1 MEKMEKHIN
10 ILSSRILSIY
20 GKTILINTLILSK
33 TSCLSNVNPMD
44 AEIAHKIHNKIF
56 KYLWNNKKTE
66 PIARKT
72 THLKQK
78 FGELNLIEFEAHN
91 YAMRIKYLLTLKQKK
106 TPSWKYL
113 ATNWSITDIHNYPK
127 EYNFLM
133 KNNRTKTLNG
143 RKPFYYS

>member
-1 MEKMEKHIN
+1 
-10 ILSSRILSIY
+10 
-20 GKTILINTLILSK
+20 
-33 TSCLSNVNPMD
+33 MD

-78 FGELNLIEFEAHN
+78 FGELNLIESEAHN

-106 TPSWKYL
+106 TPLHGNIWQP
-113 ATNWSITDIHNYPK
+113 T
-127 EYNFLM
+127 
-133 KNNRTKTLNG
+133 G
-143 RKPFYYS
+143 Q